1 MKDKYSKGFY
11 LFMKA
16 IGGWVLK
23 LMCRPK
29 YTNKN
34 NLPKEGRYILAANHV
49 SGVDP
54 ILVALGQK
62 RPIRFMAKKELFE
75 NKFVKFLFSR
85 LGTFAID
92 RSSKN
97 DEALEFSRNIIAKGD
112 ALGIFIEGTR
122 SKTNE
127 LLRPRSG
134 AVMLAHQT
142 NSKIIP
148 VSVTYRDTKKKAFTK
163 MYITYGDPVTVEEL
177 GIKEGTPHEYR
188 DASRN
193 LMARIRVTWE
203 KDKYGN

>member
-1 MKDKYSKGFY
+1 MKDKYSKAFY
-11 LFMKA
+11 VFLKA
-16 IGGWVLK
+16 AGGWILK

-29 YTNKN
+29 YTNRN
-34 NLPKEGRYILAANHV
+34 NLPKDGRYILAANHV
-49 SGVDP
+49 SAVDP

-75 NKFVKFLFSR
+75 NKFVKFIFDR

-97 DEALEFSRNIIAKGD
+97 DEALDFSRNIIDKGD

-134 AVMLAHQT
+134 AVMLAHQM
-142 NSKIIP
+142 NCQIIP
-148 VSVTYRDTKKKAFTK
+148 VSVTYRDKEKKAYTK
-163 MYITYGDPVTVEEL
+163 MYITFGDPVTVEEL
-177 GIKEGTPHEYR
+177 GVKEGTPREYR

-193 LMARIRVTWE
+193 LMSIIKVTWE

>member
-1 MKDKYSKGFY
+1 MKDKYSKAFY
-11 LFMKA
+11 HFMKA
-16 IGGWVLK
+16 TGGWVLK
-23 LMCRPK
+23 IMCRPK
-29 YTNKN
+29 YTNRN

-75 NKFVKFLFSR
+75 NKFIGFVFDH

-92 RSSKN
+92 RSTKN
-97 DEALEFSRNIIAKGD
+97 DDALDFSSQIINNGD

-122 SKTNE
+122 SKTGE

-134 AVMLAHQT
+134 AVMLAHQ
-142 NSKIIP
+142 NNCKIIP
-148 VSVTYRDTKKKAFTK
+148 VSVTHRDEKKKPFTK
-163 MYITYGDPVTVEEL
+163 MYITFGEPVTVEEL
-177 GIKEGTPHEYR
+177 GIKEGTPREYR
-188 DASRN
+188 EASRN
-193 LMARIRVTWE
+193 LMSLIRVTWE